1 MRFSPSVR
9 AVGRNVFYCVKN
21 KKPISFFYFFAKFQ
35 FCIIIPYNIHKLLVC
50 TLAFEE

>member
-21 KKPISFFYFFAKFQ
+21 KKNHFIFLFLRKIS
-35 FCIIIPYNIHKLLVC
+35 ILYNYSV
-50 TLAFEE
+50 